1 MTKVLSTQEKTF
13 RFVDQFQS
21 TNSYS
26 DEIWC
31 DIKVTVEELQYD
43 NGYIYYMIKYN
54 NFFSNQSDLKK
65 DEINRA
71 HPFFY
76 DKQFSSNIEGD
87 VIVKNKMTEEI
98 VNHLMMEPSELSLY
112 SGTTSPMNYRANIMK
127 MIALLW
133 D

>member
-1 MTKVLSTQEKTF
+1 MTKVLSTREKTF
-13 RFVDQFQS
+13 RFVDQFDS
-21 TNSYS
+21 INSENTY
-26 DEIWC
+26 C
-31 DIKVTVEELQYD
+31 DIQIKVEELQYD

-65 DEINRA
+65 DEINSA

-76 DKQFSSNIEGD
+76 DKQFISNIDGD
-87 VIVKNKMTEEI
+87 VIIKNNMTEQMI
-98 VNHLMMEPSELSLY
+98 NYLLMESSELSLY
-112 SGTTSPMNYRANIMK
+112 SGSTTPMSYRANIMK